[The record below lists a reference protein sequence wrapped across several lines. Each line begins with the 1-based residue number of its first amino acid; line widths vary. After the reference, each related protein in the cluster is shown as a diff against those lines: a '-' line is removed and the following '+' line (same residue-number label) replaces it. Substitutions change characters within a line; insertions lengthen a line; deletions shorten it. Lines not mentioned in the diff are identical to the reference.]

1 MEQNKNLVVDNI
13 QPVGYRVLISIYK
26 KPNETSSGFVLP
38 ENENQ
43 GMPVL
48 GLITLL
54 GKKTFWQNLQV
65 CLGIKPRYKIGQWIY
80 FRKYSVDE
88 FKLNTPNGELA
99 LYVLEENEICGLVN

>member
-54 GKKTFWQNLQV
+54 GKKTFWQKLQV

-88 FKLNTPNGELA
+88 
-99 LYVLEENEICGLVN
+99 